1 MILDARGIIIDNRP
15 ERAAE
20 LKQRLGSV
28 ITFSDYLS
36 VRSPREGME
45 VLAEQYFEVCFI
57 SAEFTSED
65 VNSLLFDLSRLKQE
79 SPVVVVQV
87 RDDLRANEV
96 REDLAGSRFATVI
109 TRHITEQDSVALLR
123 VLNQLVQKREVKRRC
138 QESYVMMDLA
148 LREIDR
154 VAKDIKRGKKR
165 KLTRSAFVSSLQEC
179 IEFNPAVLESYFD
192 QLEKQLEKSVPAK
205 DVTVIIPQRLF
216 DLDLPGLSNGTY
228 EGQSLRVWEMLAQ
241 KFGVPKGS
249 QF

>member
-1 MILDARGIIIDNRP
+1 MILETRGIIVDKRP
-15 ERAAE
+15 ERATE

-65 VNSLLFDLSRLKQE
+65 IDSLVFDLSRLKQE
-79 SPVVVVQV
+79 RPVVLVQV
-87 RDDLRANEV
+87 RDDLRVNEV

-109 TRHITEQDSVALLR
+109 TRHITEQDSLALLR
-123 VLNQLVQKREVKRRC
+123 VLNQLVEKREVSRRC

-154 VAKDIKRGKKR
+154 VAKDLKRGKKR
-165 KLTRSAFVSSLQEC
+165 KLTRSAFASSMQEC
-179 IEFNPAVLESYFD
+179 IEFNPTVLESYFE

-205 DVTVIIPQRLF
+205 DLKVVIPQRLF
-216 DLDLPGLSNGTY
+216 DMDLPGLSNGTY
-228 EGQSLRVWEMLAQ
+228 EGQSLRVWEMLAE
-241 KFGVPKGS
+241 KFGMPKGS
-249 QF
+249 